1 MKLKGRVCAVLTSSY
16 LFKLGPNIFV
26 ALAGVFAQL
35 YGTVGHCVHRE
46 LGTFPVQLLIAVVSS
61 IFIAFLMVTP
71 GLEPRRALSLFGL
84 FGPSGAGSRS
94 PPTNTFFNTSNC
106 VILSQFSQF
115 PFHAP
120 EEFLAHEAPPP
131 LVQVYLA
138 VLSKYPVSVVEP
150 LYSSVM

>member
-35 YGTVGHCVHRE
+35 YGTLGHCVHRE

-120 EEFLAHEAPPP
+120 
-131 LVQVYLA
+131 VQHIELRHTKPVQ
-138 VLSKYPVSVVEP
+138 PVSLP
-150 LYSSVM
+150 CPRRIFGT